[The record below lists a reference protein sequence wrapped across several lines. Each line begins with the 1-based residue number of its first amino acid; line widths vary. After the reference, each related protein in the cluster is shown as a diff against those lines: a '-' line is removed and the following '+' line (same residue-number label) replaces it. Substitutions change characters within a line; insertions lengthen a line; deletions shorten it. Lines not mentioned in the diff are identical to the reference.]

1 MPTQSEENKQVIQQ
15 RYNALVRGDTD
26 TLFASTHKGDPQER
40 DRRVLRNMTFIASM
54 GLAMI
59 LAAIFTTVLELP
71 DFWQNVWL
79 AICISFTLLFF
90 VGVLRLAQA
99 LQHTA

>member
-59 LAAIFTTVLELP
+59 LAAFFTTVLELT
-71 DFWQNVWL
+71 DSGETYGWRYVL
-79 AICISFTLLFF
+79 ALLFCS
-90 VGVLRLAQA
+90 L
-99 LQHTA
+99 

>member
-40 DRRVLRNMTFIASM
+40 DRRVLRNMTFIAPW
-54 GLAMI
+54 
-59 LAAIFTTVLELP
+59 V
-71 DFWQNVWL
+71 WQ
-79 AICISFTLLFF
+79 
-90 VGVLRLAQA
+90 
-99 LQHTA
+99 

>member
-40 DRRVLRNMTFIASM
+40 DRRVLRNMTFIASICSK
-54 GLAMI
+54 ASTRRRANCAVI
-59 LAAIFTTVLELP
+59 LCAATPRVSCPPRAAIRTGF
-71 DFWQNVWL
+71 
-79 AICISFTLLFF
+79 
-90 VGVLRLAQA
+90 R
-99 LQHTA
+99 